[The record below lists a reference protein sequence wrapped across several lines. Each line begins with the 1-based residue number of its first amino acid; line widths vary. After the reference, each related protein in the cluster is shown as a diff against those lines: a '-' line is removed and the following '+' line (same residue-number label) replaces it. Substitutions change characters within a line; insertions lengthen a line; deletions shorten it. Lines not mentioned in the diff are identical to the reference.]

1 MRTFSALL
9 AAAILSPVAV
19 LGEIA
24 ADAPKAVQDNTGVL
38 HPIGE
43 EALDGAKA
51 LETLKLKVDEKGCYH
66 LTGPES
72 GLSLLLCE
80 DDGGAHKQYTDAG
93 ESCLDFVQCM
103 YHTHMHSLE
112 QKTRNLA
119 HT

>member
-1 MRTFSALL
+1 MRTFSTLL
-9 AAAILSPVAV
+9 AATILAPV
-19 LGEIA
+19 A
-24 ADAPKAVQDNTGVL
+24 ADAPKAVQDITGVL

-43 EALDGAKA
+43 EALDGSTKA

-80 DDGGAHKQYTDAG
+80 DDAGAHKQYTDEG

-112 QKTRNLA
+112 QKTHSLA
-119 HT
+119 HR